1 MINTYASVED
11 EEWTSDYRPCGIE
24 RDCMNAS
31 IIDRNNVIK
40 NSVETHYNNMNK
52 NIHSNPII
60 PQLSNDNRINQ
71 IQFNRFNT
79 APFKNGKK
87 IINRGE
93 ELGIKLGEPT
103 TDKRSSNV
111 LSEVSIDNFFTPL
124 VPEMIDNLNG
134 HNNIYTYSR
143 VGINTRNINN
153 NNIYLNK
160 CIKNIKNINKNVLK
174 EQ

>member
-1 MINTYASVED
+1 MINTCASVED
-11 EEWTSDYRPCGIE
+11 EEWTTDYRPCGIE

-31 IIDRNNVIK
+31 IIDRSNSIEDNIENNFNK
-40 NSVETHYNNMNK
+40 MNK
-52 NIHSNPII
+52 QIHSNPII
-60 PQLSNDNRINQ
+60 PQLSNDRRINQ
-71 IQFNRFNT
+71 IQFNRFT
-79 APFKNGKK
+79 TIPFKNGET

-103 TDKRSSNV
+103 TDKRSTNV

-124 VPEMIDNLNG
+124 VPEMIDNLKG
-134 HNNIYTYSR
+134 HNNTYTYSR

-160 CIKNIKNINKNVLK
+160 CIKNIKNINKNVLT
-174 EQ
+174 ET